1 MHGATHY
8 SCDTT
13 LTLCRHLLWHSL
25 LGARSP
31 SRQSRRA
38 LWLVLGLLGSAA
50 ALLPIALGAVTSV
63 ALLYAVSIPGAVS
76 GALTVAAIEGVLVQQ
91 KTITLAY
98 TTHPTLSPAPANPD
112 PDPLPQPCPCP

>member
-1 MHGATHY
+1 MAPHSLCGATY
-8 SCDTT
+8 TK
-13 LTLCRHLLWHSL
+13 L

-63 ALLYAVSIPGAVS
+63 SRLYATAIPGAVC
-76 GALTVAAIEGVLVQQ
+76 GALTVAAIEGTCSCRKL
-91 KTITLAY
+91 TLTLA
-98 TTHPTLSPAPANPD
+98 PA
-112 PDPLPQPCPCP
+112 

>member
-1 MHGATHY
+1 MHGATYSGTTHY
-8 SCDTT
+8 SCGTT
-13 LTLCRHLLWHSL
+13 LTLRRHSYTKL

-63 ALLYAVSIPGAVS
+63 SRLYATAIPGAVC
-76 GALTVAAIEGVLVQQ
+76 GALTVAAIEGTCSCRNL
-91 KTITLAY
+91 TLTLA
-98 TTHPTLSPAPANPD
+98 
-112 PDPLPQPCPCP
+112 